1 MKRNNLIFVFHI
13 VFVALVCVSGIASTV
28 SAAVTDPEDL
38 WTSEDI
44 VQLDAV
50 VSEGVL
56 TVQVSERNPL
66 NDLNYIEIF
75 LDTDQNHTTGDTR
88 IGCVGGTDYRISCLT
103 GMLHMYNL
111 HRLPTDDGSVE
122 QITRLSDI
130 SGASVFVYGNTLT
143 VKLPVDVLGGTT
155 AVDVFAVAHMGD
167 RADPIIGNGD
177 RCPEAG
183 SLDTSTGEV
192 VVRQL
197 GVPLDVTFNDPED
210 DNQNG
215 QDLTSARFHTF
226 GDQFQIILTF
236 ADPIDLSD
244 YFYELSGAVI
254 MDSDRDLLTGF
265 SGMGDKIPTWGG
277 DVRLLYTV
285 NRMTPTFLLR
295 YGGCTNCLWV
305 FGPPNSD
312 GRWLVQG
319 NQLIIT
325 GSLSVFDARAFA
337 LIIDDAVEEVE
348 RRTTD
353 GRMITTVHTSDAK
366 MADRMPEGGRAFDTG
381 TEQVLEP
388 LVWDPDVTIS
398 ETDPEEFGEVSGMDL
413 IQVDV
418 EVVENNL
425 VVKGILRRWD
435 ATQIGNWFEILLDT
449 DMNTATGDDVVYND
463 LTPGKPAIGV
473 DSRINIY
480 SMDEYTYVGY
490 YADLVRPDRVIESH
504 HAILFAQPS
513 SLGPASFTVTI
524 PLEALD
530 NLTSELRLFVT
541 TGGALTGRQDVAP
554 PYPITVNLVEDKL
567 PVASFSYTP
576 ESPSVNQ
583 MITFNASASYA
594 PDGSITNYE
603 WNFGDGNIGTGETVN
618 YSYSSAGTYDVTL
631 TVTDNVGAADS
642 MAKQVGVIASEHD
655 FIIGVSPSSQTVV
668 AGNST
673 FYNIT
678 LAAQSGFESPIT
690 LSVTGLPDGA
700 TGTFDPNPV
709 TPADLTLTQST
720 GRKVDASKI
729 DSALALLS
737 SLKSSKRPASH
748 KAMSEALEE
757 DCAEVSIRF
766 THELNNSE
774 IQSIEALGIRFTRI
788 DTEIAHVGAIYGAR
802 VPWGMTGD
810 LANLPEVVLI
820 ESVWR
825 PKVVQPLEVSV
836 PEMGAD
842 QVWQMTDNQGK
853 KITGKG
859 IKIANFDSGVDVFHP
874 DFFRADG
881 GSYDWID
888 VNGNGAFDAGTDA
901 VDLNGNGVVDAG
913 EKLNFIDATY
923 GGSPDYPCTYI
934 VNGTNDGVFRADV
947 DWLYNDA
954 NNNGKRDYGI
964 ANGFTETDPTY
975 GERLFIVNDANHNN
989 GLDAGEMIIALGTS
1003 KIDKTLDC
1011 TNGVTRTRGVDLIQ
1025 TQPDTVGH
1033 GTSVCGVLSGGTIG
1047 RRYVGVAPDADLL
1060 VAEGIVVDPY
1070 TGTLY
1075 PPYTTY
1081 IPWAESN
1088 GADVMLYELGEYTF
1102 QFLDGSSNLEQM
1114 IDTEAEKGIIQIVP
1128 AGNLAGCKKH
1138 ILTTV
1143 GGGGSSDINFDVP
1156 FGWGITSVKQTVLWR
1171 DTSNDLSFQI
1181 TTPYGSTVNLPG
1193 DATWVYT
1200 LDGHCVGSHRT
1211 NSDRG
1216 TAKFDVWIRKC
1227 DGINYLPVSTGTW
1240 ELKVTNTGAS
1250 EEIDGY
1256 ISDDRSYYFGGA
1268 TFLDFVND
1276 SRTVTW
1282 PATAD
1287 SAITVASYSTRGFF
1301 EVATGDLSSFSGR
1314 GPRIDGVN
1322 ILDIA
1327 APGNLDI
1334 GSAMSKDQG
1343 TTNVI
1348 GKYRWFDGTSAAG
1361 PHVAAAAAL
1370 MLQVRPGLTHNQL
1383 KEALRDTARE
1393 DAFTGSTPNENWGY
1407 GKLDVLSAVNSLT
1420 PSTGGTSTLEI
1431 ATSST
1436 TPPGSYTLTIT
1447 GTGGEKTHDIQATLH
1462 VTTTLRG
1469 DVNHDGAITSADA
1482 AIALGMAAHGEWNAD
1497 ADISGDGQVTSL
1509 DALMILHAAAGAIN
1523 L

>member
-1 MKRNNLIFVFHI
+1 
-13 VFVALVCVSGIASTV
+13 
-28 SAAVTDPEDL
+28 
-38 WTSEDI
+38 
-44 VQLDAV
+44 
-50 VSEGVL
+50 
-56 TVQVSERNPL
+56 
-66 NDLNYIEIF
+66 
-75 LDTDQNHTTGDTR
+75 
-88 IGCVGGTDYRISCLT
+88 
-103 GMLHMYNL
+103 
-111 HRLPTDDGSVE
+111 
-122 QITRLSDI
+122 
-130 SGASVFVYGNTLT
+130 
-143 VKLPVDVLGGTT
+143 
-155 AVDVFAVAHMGD
+155 
-167 RADPIIGNGD
+167 
-177 RCPEAG
+177 
-183 SLDTSTGEV
+183 
-192 VVRQL
+192 
-197 GVPLDVTFNDPED
+197 
-210 DNQNG
+210 
-215 QDLTSARFHTF
+215 
-226 GDQFQIILTF
+226 
-236 ADPIDLSD
+236 
-244 YFYELSGAVI
+244 
-254 MDSDRDLLTGF
+254 
-265 SGMGDKIPTWGG
+265 
-277 DVRLLYTV
+277 
-285 NRMTPTFLLR
+285 
-295 YGGCTNCLWV
+295 
-305 FGPPNSD
+305 
-312 GRWLVQG
+312 VQG

-337 LIIDDAVEEVE
+337 WIIDEEVEEVE

-398 ETDPEEFGEVSGMDL
+398 ETDPEEVGEVSGMDL

-418 EVVENNL
+418 EVVESHL

-449 DMNTATGDDVVYND
+449 DMNTATGEPVYND
-463 LTPGKPAIGV
+463 LTPGQPAIGV

-504 HAILFAQPS
+504 PAILFAQPS

-541 TGGALTGRQDVAP
+541 TGGIWTGRQDVAP
-554 PYPITVNLVEDKL
+554 PYPINVTLVEDKL

-576 ESPSVNQ
+576 ESPLVNQ
-583 MITFNASASYA
+583 MITFDASSSYA
-594 PDGSITNYE
+594 PDGNLTNYE
-603 WNFGDGNIGTGETVN
+603 WNFGDGDMGTGEMIN
-618 YSYSSAGTYDVTL
+618 YSYSSAGKYDVTL
-631 TVTDNVGAADS
+631 TVTDNVGAADI
-642 MAKQVGVIASEHD
+642 MTKQVEVIASELD
-655 FIIGVSPSSQTVV
+655 FTIGVSPSSQTVV

-678 LAAQSGFESPIT
+678 LAAQSGFESPVT

-700 TGTFDPNPV
+700 TGTFDPNTV
-709 TPADLTLTQST
+709 TSAGLTLTPSI
-720 GRKVDASKI
+720 GRKVNASKI

-737 SLKSSKRPASH
+737 SLKSSKQPASY
-748 KAMSEALEE
+748 KAMTEALEE

-802 VPWGMTGD
+802 VPWDGTGD

-836 PEMGAD
+836 PEIGVD
-842 QVWQMTDNQGK
+842 QVWQMTDNQGR

-859 IKIANFDSGVDVFHP
+859 VKIADFDSGIDVFHP

-881 GSYDWID
+881 GSYGWID
-888 VNGNGAFDAGTDA
+888 ANGNGAFDAGTDA
-901 VDLNGNGVVDAG
+901 VDLNGNGVADAD

-934 VNGTNDGVFRADV
+934 VNGTNDGVFRADL

-964 ANGFTETDPTY
+964 ANGFTEADPTY

-989 GLDAGEMIIALGTS
+989 GLDMGEMVIALGTS
-1003 KIDKTLDC
+1003 KVYKTLDW
-1011 TNGVTRTRGVDLIQ
+1011 NGVTRTRGVDMIQ
-1025 TQPDTVGH
+1025 TQPDVYGH
-1033 GTSVCGVLSGGTIG
+1033 GTSVCGILSGGTIG
-1047 RRYVGVAPDADLL
+1047 RRYAGVAPDADLL
-1060 VAEGIVVDPY
+1060 VANSYDPY
-1070 TGTLY
+1070 KTHS
-1075 PPYTTY
+1075 Y

-1114 IDTEAEKGIIQIVP
+1114 IDIEAEKGIIQIVP

-1138 ILTTV
+1138 IITTV

-1156 FGWGITSVKQTVLWR
+1156 FGLGITSVMQTVLWR
-1171 DTSNDLSFQI
+1171 DASNDLSFQI
-1181 TTPYGSTVNLPG
+1181 TTPYGSTINLPG

-1200 LDGHCVGSHRT
+1200 LDGHYVGSQRT

-1227 DGINYLPVSTGTW
+1227 DGTNYFPVSTGTW

-1256 ISDDRSYYFGGA
+1256 ISDDRSIYYGGT

-1287 SAITVASYSTRGFF
+1287 NAITVASYSTRGFF
-1301 EVATGDLSSFSGR
+1301 EVAAGNLSSFSGR

-1343 TTNVI
+1343 ATNVI

-1370 MLQVRPGLTHNQL
+1370 MLQARPGLTHNQL

-1420 PSTGGTSTLEI
+1420 PSTGGISTLKI
-1431 ATSST
+1431 VTSSS
-1436 TPPGSYTLTIT
+1436 TPPGNYALTIT
-1447 GTGGEKTHDIQATLH
+1447 GTGGGKTYDTQATLY

-1469 DVNHDGAITSADA
+1469 DVNHDGAITSADV

-1497 ADISGDGQVTSL
+1497 ADLSGDGHVTSL
-1509 DALMILHAAAGAIN
+1509 DALMILQVAAGRIS

>member
-1 MKRNNLIFVFHI
+1 M
-13 VFVALVCVSGIASTV
+13 SGIASTV
-28 SAAVTDPEDL
+28 SATVTDPEDL

-44 VQLDAV
+44 VQLDAT
-50 VSEGVL
+50 VSGGML
-56 TVQVSERNPL
+56 TVQVSERNL
-66 NDLNYIEIF
+66 LDDFTFHYIEIF
-75 LDTDQNHTTGDTR
+75 LDTDQDHNTGDAR
-88 IGCVGGTDYRISCLT
+88 VGCVGGIDYRIGCLT
-103 GMLHMYNL
+103 GMLHKFDLY
-111 HRLPTDDGSVE
+111 RLPTKDGRVE
-122 QITRLSDI
+122 QITPFSDI
-130 SGASVFVYGNTLT
+130 SGASVSVEGNTLT
-143 VKLPVDVLGGTT
+143 VNLPVDVLGGTT

-167 RADPIIGNGD
+167 RPDLIIGNGD

-183 SLDTSTGEV
+183 SLDTITGEV
-192 VVRQL
+192 VVRQP
-197 GVPLDVTFNDPED
+197 GVLLDVTFNDPED

-215 QDLTSARFHTF
+215 QDLTSARFRTF

-244 YFYELSGAVI
+244 YFYDLSGAVI
-254 MDSDRDLLTGF
+254 MDSDRNLLTGF

-277 DVRLLYTV
+277 DIELLYTV

-295 YGGCTNCLWV
+295 YGGCAGCLWV

-337 LIIDDAVEEVE
+337 WIIDDKVEEVE

-366 MADRMPEGGRAFDTG
+366 MADRMPEGGRAYDTG

-398 ETDPEEFGEVSGMDL
+398 ETDPEEVGEVSGMDL

-418 EVVENNL
+418 EVVENHL

-449 DMNTATGDDVVYND
+449 DMNTATGELIYND

-504 HAILFAQPS
+504 HAILFTQPS

-530 NLTSELRLFVT
+530 NLTSELRIFVT

-554 PYPITVNLVEDKL
+554 PYPIAVNLVEDKL

-576 ESPSVNQ
+576 KSPSVNQ

-603 WNFGDGNIGTGETVN
+603 WNFGDGNIGTGEMVN

-631 TVTDNVGAADS
+631 TVTDDVGAADI
-642 MAKQVGVIASEHD
+642 MTKPVEVIASEHD
-655 FIIGVSPSSQTVV
+655 FTIGVSPSSQTVV
-668 AGNST
+668 AGNYM

-678 LAAQSGFESPIT
+678 LAAQSGFESPVT

-700 TGTFDPNPV
+700 SGTFDPNPV
-709 TPADLTLTQST
+709 TPAGLTLTPSM

-737 SLKSSKRPASH
+737 SLKSSKQPASY
-748 KAMSEALEE
+748 KAMAEALEE

-788 DTEIAHVGAIYGAR
+788 DTEIAHVKTIYGAR
-802 VPWGMTGD
+802 VPWDRICD

-825 PKVVQPLEVSV
+825 PNVVPPLEVSV
-836 PEMGAD
+836 PEIGAD
-842 QVWQMTDNQGK
+842 QVWQMTDNQGR

-859 IKIANFDSGVDVFHP
+859 IKIANFDTGIDVFHP

-881 GSYDWID
+881 GSYGWID
-888 VNGNGAFDAGTDA
+888 ANGNGAFDAGTDA
-901 VDLNGNGVVDAG
+901 VDLNGNGVVDPN
-913 EKLNFIDATY
+913 ENLKFIDATSY
-923 GGSPDYPCTYI
+923 VGNYVP
-934 VNGTNDGVFRADV
+934 VNGTNDGVFRADT

-954 NNNGKRDYGI
+954 NNNGKRDYGT
-964 ANGFTETDPTY
+964 ANGFTEADPTY

-989 GLDAGEMIIALGTS
+989 GLDTEEMIIALGTS
-1003 KIDKTLDC
+1003 KIYKTLNR
-1011 TNGVTRTRGVDLIQ
+1011 NGVTRTRGVDLIQ
-1025 TQPDTVGH
+1025 TQPDIYGH
-1033 GTSVCGVLSGGTIG
+1033 GTSVCGILSGGTTG

-1060 VAEGIVVDPY
+1060 VADCYGNN
-1070 TGTLY
+1070 
-1075 PPYTTY
+1075 YTTY

-1088 GADVMLYELGEYTF
+1088 GADVMLYEFGSWIF
-1102 QFLDGSSNLEQM
+1102 QFLDGSSNLEQL
-1114 IDTEAEKGIIQIVP
+1114 IDIEAKEEIIQIVP
-1128 AGNLAGCKKH
+1128 AGNLADKMKH
-1138 ILTTV
+1138 ITTTV
-1143 GGGGSSDINFDVP
+1143 GEGGSSDIRFDVP
-1156 FGWGITSVKQTVLWR
+1156 FGQGIRYVGQTVLWR
-1171 DTSNDLSFQI
+1171 DTSNNLAFQI

-1193 DATWVYT
+1193 SNMWVYT
-1200 LDGHCVGSHRT
+1200 EDGHCVWSRRT
-1211 NSDRG
+1211 NSYRG
-1216 TAKFDVWIRKC
+1216 TAKFDIQ
-1227 DGINYLPVSTGTW
+1227 INKWNGYGYVPVSTGTW
-1240 ELKVTNTGAS
+1240 GLKVTNAGAS

-1256 ISDDRSYYFGGA
+1256 IVDDISGGHGFGA
-1268 TFLDFVND
+1268 TFLNFVNN
-1276 SRTVTW
+1276 SRTVTH

-1287 SAITVASYSTRGFF
+1287 SVITVASYSTRGFF
-1301 EVATGDLSSFSGR
+1301 EVAAGNLSTFSSR
-1314 GPRIDGVN
+1314 GPRIDGQH
-1322 ILDIA
+1322 IMDIA
-1327 APGNLDI
+1327 APGNYDI
-1334 GSAMSKDQG
+1334 GSAMSKDQDLG
-1343 TTNVI
+1343 TKTL
-1348 GKYRWFDGTSAAG
+1348 GKYWWFGGTSAAG

-1370 MLQVRPGLTHNQL
+1370 MLQARPGLTHNQL

-1393 DAFTGSTPNENWGY
+1393 DALTGSTPNENWGY

-1420 PSTGGTSTLEI
+1420 HSTGGTSTLKI
-1431 ATSST
+1431 VTSSS
-1436 TPPGSYTLTIT
+1436 TPPGNYALTIT
-1447 GTGGEKTHDIQATLH
+1447 GTGGEKTHDIQATLY
-1462 VTTTLRG
+1462 VTTTLCG
-1469 DVNHDGAITSADA
+1469 DVNHDGAITSA
-1482 AIALGMAAHGEWNAD
+1482 
-1497 ADISGDGQVTSL
+1497 VTVRSRPSTR
-1509 DALMILHAAAGAIN
+1509 
-1523 L
+1523 

>member
-50 VSEGVL
+50 VREGVL

-88 IGCVGGTDYRISCLT
+88 IGGVGGTDYRISCLT

-111 HRLPTDDGSVE
+111 HRLPTNDEEVE
-122 QITRLSDI
+122 QITRFSDI
-130 SGASVFVYGNTLT
+130 SGASFFVYGNTLT

-155 AVDVFAVAHMGD
+155 AVDVFAVAHMGG
-167 RADPIIGNGD
+167 RPDPIIGNGD

-192 VVRQL
+192 VVRQP

-215 QDLTSARFHTF
+215 QDLTSARFRTF

-254 MDSDRDLLTGF
+254 LDSDCDLLTGF
-265 SGMGDKIPTWGG
+265 SGMGNKIPTWGG
-277 DVRLLYTV
+277 DIELLYTV
-285 NRMTPTFLLR
+285 NRMAPTFLLH
-295 YGGCTNCLWV
+295 YGHCKGCLWV

-337 LIIDDAVEEVE
+337 GIVDEGVEEIE
-348 RRTTD
+348 RRTAD
-353 GRMITTVHTSDAK
+353 GRMITTVHTSDARL
-366 MADRMPEGGRAFDTG
+366 ADIMPEGGRAFDTG

-388 LVWDPDVTIS
+388 LMWDPDVTIS
-398 ETDPEEFGEVSGMDL
+398 EADPEEPLGIDL

-418 EVVENNL
+418 EVVESHL
-425 VVKGILRRWD
+425 VVKGVLSRWD
-435 ATQIGNWFEILLDT
+435 TQIGNVFEILLDT
-449 DMNTATGDDVVYND
+449 DMNTATGEFADND
-463 LTPGKPAIGV
+463 LTSGQPAIGADYKSQV
-473 DSRINIY
+473 Y
-480 SMDEYTYVGY
+480 CTDEYTHIGY
-490 YADLVRPDRVIESH
+490 YANLVRPDGVIEPH
-504 HAILFAQPS
+504 DAILYAQPS

-530 NLTSELRLFVT
+530 NPTPELRLFVT
-541 TGGALTGRQDVAP
+541 TGRMLTGRQDVAP
-554 PYPITVNLVEDKL
+554 PYPITVNLAENEL

-576 ESPSVNQ
+576 ESPLVNQ
-583 MITFNASASYA
+583 MITFDASSSYA
-594 PDGSITNYE
+594 PDGNITNYE
-603 WNFGDGNIGTGETVN
+603 WNFGDGNIGTGELIK
-618 YSYSSAGTYDVTL
+618 YSYSSAGKYDVTL

-642 MAKQVGVIASEHD
+642 MTKQVGVIASEPE
-655 FIIGVSPSSQTVV
+655 FTIGVSPSSQTVV
-668 AGNST
+668 AGNSI
-673 FYNIT
+673 FYNIA
-678 LAAQSGFESPIT
+678 LATQSGFESPVT

-709 TPADLTLTQST
+709 TPAGLTLTQST
-720 GRKVDASKI
+720 GRKVNASKI

-737 SLKSSKRPASH
+737 SLKSSKQPASY
-748 KAMSEALEE
+748 KAMAEALEE

-788 DTEIAHVGAIYGAR
+788 DTEIAHVGMIYGAR
-802 VPWGMTGD
+802 VPWDMTGD

-825 PKVVQPLEVSV
+825 PKVIPPLEVSV
-836 PEMGAD
+836 PEIGAD
-842 QVWQMTDNQGK
+842 QVWGMTDDHGR

-859 IKIANFDSGVDVFHP
+859 MKIVDFDTGIDVFHP

-881 GSYDWID
+881 GSYGWID
-888 VNGNGAFDAGTDA
+888 ANGNGAFDAGTDA
-901 VDLNGNGVVDAG
+901 VDLNGNDVADAG

-923 GGSPDYPCTYI
+923 GGPEYPYI
-934 VNGTNDGVFRADV
+934 VNGTNDGVFRADM
-947 DWLYNDA
+947 DWLCNDA
-954 NNNGKRDYGI
+954 NNNGMRDYGI
-964 ANGFTETDPTY
+964 ANGFTENDPTY
-975 GERLFIVNDANHNN
+975 GERLFVVDDANHNN
-989 GLDAGEMIIALGTS
+989 GLDIGEMIIALGTS
-1003 KIDKTLDC
+1003 KIYKTL
-1011 TNGVTRTRGVDLIQ
+1011 NKGGVTRTRGVDLIQ
-1025 TQPDTVGH
+1025 TQPDINGH
-1033 GTSVCGVLSGGTIG
+1033 GTGVCGVLSGGTIG
-1047 RRYVGVAPDADLL
+1047 RRYLGVAPDADLL
-1060 VAEGIVVDPY
+1060 VVDRY
-1070 TGTLY
+1070 SND
-1075 PPYTTY
+1075 YTTY

-1088 GADVMLYELGEYTF
+1088 GADVMLYEFSEHVF

-1114 IDTEAEKGIIQIVP
+1114 IDIEAEKGIIQIVP

-1138 ILTTV
+1138 IITTV

-1156 FGWGITSVKQTVLWR
+1156 SGWGITSVMQTVLWR

-1193 DATWVYT
+1193 DNTTVSIG
-1200 LDGHCVGSHRT
+1200 DGHCVWSHRT
-1211 NSDRG
+1211 NSERG
-1216 TAKFDVWIRKC
+1216 TAKFDISIYTTWGSYV
-1227 DGINYLPVSTGTW
+1227 PVSTGTW
-1240 ELKVTNTGAS
+1240 RLKVINTGAS

-1256 ISDDRSYYFGGA
+1256 IADDRSSWDGGA
-1268 TFLDFVND
+1268 IFIDFVND
-1276 SRTVTW
+1276 SRTVTG

-1287 SAITVASYSTRGFF
+1287 SAITVASYSTRGFI
-1301 EVATGDLSSFSGR
+1301 VDAGNLSTFSGR
-1314 GPRIDGVN
+1314 GPRIDGQH
-1322 ILDIA
+1322 IMDIA

-1343 TTNVI
+1343 TRAL
-1348 GKYRWFDGTSAAG
+1348 GKYWWFGGTSAAG

-1383 KEALRDTARE
+1383 KGALRDTARE

-1420 PSTGGTSTLEI
+1420 PSTGGTSTLKI
-1431 ATSST
+1431 VTSSS
-1436 TPPGSYTLTIT
+1436 TPPGNYALTIT
-1447 GTGGEKTHDIQATLH
+1447 GTGGEKTHDIQATLY

-1469 DVNHDGAITSADA
+1469 DVNHDGAITPADA
-1482 AIALGMAAHGEWNAD
+1482 AIALGMAAHGEWDAD

-1509 DALMILHAAAGAIN
+1509 DALMILQMAAGRIS